1 MIAQPNA
8 RRSWRPYL
16 LVLLPSLFLIVFF
29 VVPYAFLLLFFLII
43 STLANPNVIK
53 LMLPKSANNEQ
64 LAKQQ
69 VNLAVTKDK
78 QYSINKRP
86 VPFDQLEAAITAEIA
101 GLDQPTVV
109 LNFDRELSVQD
120 LVDVMQIGTKI
131 KVKMVLATQKQ
142 S

>member
-1 MIAQPNA
+1 MNL
-8 RRSWRPYL
+8 RRKQQEDAELSTE
-16 LVLLPSLFLIVFF
+16 SLNDIMF
-29 VVPYAFLLLFFLII
+29 FLLLFFLII
-43 STLANPNVIK
+43 STMANPNVIK

-64 LAKQQ
+64 LQKQQ
-69 VNLAVTKDK
+69 VNLGVTKDK
-78 QYSINKRP
+78 QYTINKVP
-86 VPFDQLEAAITAEIA
+86 VPFDQLESAIAQAIN

>member
-1 MIAQPNA
+1 MNL
-8 RRSWRPYL
+8 RRKHKEEAEVSTE
-16 LVLLPSLFLIVFF
+16 SLNDIMF
-29 VVPYAFLLLFFLII
+29 FLLLFFLII

-69 VNLAVTKDK
+69 VNLGVTKDK
-78 QYSINKRP
+78 QYSINKKP
-86 VPFDQLEAAITAEIA
+86 VPFDQLEAAILAEIN
-101 GLDQPTVV
+101 GLDQPTIV

>member
-1 MIAQPNA
+1 MNL
-8 RRSWRPYL
+8 RRKQQEDAELSTE
-16 LVLLPSLFLIVFF
+16 SLNDIMF
-29 VVPYAFLLLFFLII
+29 FLLLFFLII
-43 STLANPNVIK
+43 STMANPNVIK

-64 LAKQQ
+64 LQKQQ
-69 VNLAVTKDK
+69 VNLGVTKDK
-78 QYSINKRP
+78 QYSINKVP
-86 VPFDQLEAAITAEIA
+86 VPFDQLESAIAQAIN

-142 S
+142 G

>member
-1 MIAQPNA
+1 MNL
-8 RRSWRPYL
+8 RRRHKEDAEVSTE
-16 LVLLPSLFLIVFF
+16 SLNDIMF
-29 VVPYAFLLLFFLII
+29 FLLLFFLII

-64 LAKQQ
+64 VMKKQI
-69 VNLAVTKDK
+69 NLAVTKDK
-78 QYSINKRP
+78 QYTINKVP
-86 VPFDQLEAAITAEIA
+86 VPFDRLEPAIMDAINGIDE
-101 GLDQPTVV
+101 PTIV

-131 KVKMVLATQKQ
+131 KVKMVLATQKT

>member
-1 MIAQPNA
+1 MNL
-8 RRSWRPYL
+8 RRRQTEDAEVSTE
-16 LVLLPSLFLIVFF
+16 SLNDIMF
-29 VVPYAFLLLFFLII
+29 FLLLFFLII

-53 LMLPKSANNEQ
+53 LMLPMSANNEQ

-69 VNLAVTKDK
+69 VNLSVTKDK
-78 QYSINKRP
+78 KYSINKRP

>member
-1 MIAQPNA
+1 MNL
-8 RRSWRPYL
+8 RRKQQEDAELSTE
-16 LVLLPSLFLIVFF
+16 SLNDIMF
-29 VVPYAFLLLFFLII
+29 FLLLFFLII
-43 STLANPNVIK
+43 STMANPNVIK

-64 LAKQQ
+64 LQKQQ
-69 VNLAVTKDK
+69 VNLGVTKDK
-78 QYSINKRP
+78 QYTINKVP
-86 VPFDQLEAAITAEIA
+86 VPFDQLESAIAQAIN

-142 S
+142 G

>member
-1 MIAQPNA
+1 M
-8 RRSWRPYL
+8 STE
-16 LVLLPSLFLIVFF
+16 SLNDIMF
-29 VVPYAFLLLFFLII
+29 FLLLFFLII

-64 LAKQQ
+64 VMKKQI
-69 VNLAVTKDK
+69 NLAVTKDK
-78 QYSINKRP
+78 QYTINKVP
-86 VPFDQLEAAITAEIA
+86 VPFDRLEPAIMDAINGIDE
-101 GLDQPTVV
+101 PTIV

-131 KVKMVLATQKQ
+131 KVKMVLATQKT

>member
-1 MIAQPNA
+1 MNL
-8 RRSWRPYL
+8 RRKQQEDAELSTE
-16 LVLLPSLFLIVFF
+16 SLNDIMF
-29 VVPYAFLLLFFLII
+29 FLLLFFLII
-43 STLANPNVIK
+43 STMANPNVIK

-64 LAKQQ
+64 LQKQQ
-69 VNLAVTKDK
+69 VNLGVTKDK
-78 QYSINKRP
+78 QYSINKVP
-86 VPFDQLEAAITAEIA
+86 VPFDQLESAIAQAIN

>member
-1 MIAQPNA
+1 MNL
-8 RRSWRPYL
+8 RRKAVDEAELSTE
-16 LVLLPSLFLIVFF
+16 SLNDIMF
-29 VVPYAFLLLFFLII
+29 FLLLFFLII
-43 STLANPNVIK
+43 STMANPNVIK

-64 LAKQQ
+64 LQKQQ
-69 VNLAVTKDK
+69 VNLGVTKDK
-78 QYSINKRP
+78 QYSINKVP
-86 VPFDQLEAAITAEIA
+86 VPFDQLESAIAQAIN

-109 LNFDRELSVQD
+109 LNFDRGLSVQD

>member
-1 MIAQPNA
+1 MNL
-8 RRSWRPYL
+8 RRKQMEDAEVSTE
-16 LVLLPSLFLIVFF
+16 SLNDIMF
-29 VVPYAFLLLFFLII
+29 FLLLFFLII

>member
-1 MIAQPNA
+1 MNL
-8 RRSWRPYL
+8 RRKHQEDAEVSTE
-16 LVLLPSLFLIVFF
+16 SLNDIMF
-29 VVPYAFLLLFFLII
+29 FLLLFFLII

-78 QYSINKRP
+78 QYSINKQP
-86 VPFDQLEAAITAEIA
+86 VPFDQLEAAITAEVA

>member
-1 MIAQPNA
+1 MNL
-8 RRSWRPYL
+8 RSRHTEDAE
-16 LVLLPSLFLIVFF
+16 VSTESLNDIMF
-29 VVPYAFLLLFFLII
+29 FLLLFFLII

-69 VNLAVTKDK
+69 VNLGVTKDK
-78 QYSINKRP
+78 QYTINKKP
-86 VPFDQLEAAITAEIA
+86 VPFDQLEAAISAEIA

-109 LNFDRELSVQD
+109 LHFDRELSVQD

>member
-1 MIAQPNA
+1 MNL
-8 RRSWRPYL
+8 RRKHQEDAEVSTE
-16 LVLLPSLFLIVFF
+16 SLNDIMF
-29 VVPYAFLLLFFLII
+29 FLLLFFLII

-86 VPFDQLEAAITAEIA
+86 VPFDQLEAAIIAEVA

>member
-1 MIAQPNA
+1 MNL
-8 RRSWRPYL
+8 RRKQREDAELSTE
-16 LVLLPSLFLIVFF
+16 SLNDIMF
-29 VVPYAFLLLFFLII
+29 FLLLFFLII
-43 STLANPNVIK
+43 STMANPNVIK

-64 LAKQQ
+64 LQKQQ
-69 VNLAVTKDK
+69 VNLGVTKDK
-78 QYSINKRP
+78 QYSINKKP
-86 VPFDQLEAAITAEIA
+86 VPFDQLEAAIRDEIA
-101 GLDQPTVV
+101 GLDQPTIV

>member
-1 MIAQPNA
+1 MNL
-8 RRSWRPYL
+8 RRKQQEDAELSTE
-16 LVLLPSLFLIVFF
+16 SLNDIMF
-29 VVPYAFLLLFFLII
+29 FLLLFFLII
-43 STLANPNVIK
+43 STMANPNVIK

-64 LAKQQ
+64 LQKQQ
-69 VNLAVTKDK
+69 VNLGVTKDK
-78 QYSINKRP
+78 QYTVNRKP
-86 VPFDQLEAAITAEIA
+86 VPFDQLEAAIQAEIA

-142 S
+142 G

>member
-1 MIAQPNA
+1 M
-8 RRSWRPYL
+8 
-16 LVLLPSLFLIVFF
+16 
-29 VVPYAFLLLFFLII
+29 
-43 STLANPNVIK
+43 
-53 LMLPKSANNEQ
+53 
-64 LAKQQ
+64 
-69 VNLAVTKDK
+69 TKDK
-78 QYSINKRP
+78 QYAINKVP
-86 VPFDQLEAAITAEIA
+86 VPFDQLESAIAQAIN

>member
-1 MIAQPNA
+1 MNL
-8 RRSWRPYL
+8 RRKQQEDAELSTE
-16 LVLLPSLFLIVFF
+16 SLNDIMF
-29 VVPYAFLLLFFLII
+29 FLLLFFLII
-43 STLANPNVIK
+43 STMANPNVIK

-64 LAKQQ
+64 LQKQQ
-69 VNLAVTKDK
+69 VNLGVTKDK
-78 QYSINKRP
+78 QYSINKKP
-86 VPFDQLEAAITAEIA
+86 VPFDQLEAAIRDEIA
-101 GLDQPTVV
+101 GLDQPTIV

>member
-1 MIAQPNA
+1 MNL
-8 RRSWRPYL
+8 RRKHVEEAEVSTE
-16 LVLLPSLFLIVFF
+16 SLNDIMF
-29 VVPYAFLLLFFLII
+29 FLLLFFLII

-69 VNLAVTKDK
+69 VNLGVTKDK
-78 QYSINKRP
+78 QYSINKKP
-86 VPFDQLEAAITAEIA
+86 VPFDQLEAAILAEIS
-101 GLDQPTVV
+101 GLDQPTIV

>member
-1 MIAQPNA
+1 MNL
-8 RRSWRPYL
+8 RRKHQEDAEVSTE
-16 LVLLPSLFLIVFF
+16 SLNDIMF
-29 VVPYAFLLLFFLII
+29 FLLLFFLII

-69 VNLAVTKDK
+69 VNLGVTKDK
-78 QYSINKRP
+78 QYTINKKP
-86 VPFDQLEAAITAEIA
+86 VPFDQLEAAISAEIA

-109 LNFDRELSVQD
+109 LHFDRELSVQD